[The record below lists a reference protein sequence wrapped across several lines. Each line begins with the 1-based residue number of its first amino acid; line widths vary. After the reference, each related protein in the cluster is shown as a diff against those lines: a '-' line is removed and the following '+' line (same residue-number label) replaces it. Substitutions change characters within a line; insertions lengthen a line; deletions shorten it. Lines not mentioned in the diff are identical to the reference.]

1 MNLINTKYFKEYR
14 QKLGFTNQQDVKKFF
29 AGKDIIPTIDFN
41 YIKLFNY
48 RLVEITRNWK
58 FLSVYNFTNYILLKK

>member
-48 RLVEITRNWK
+48 RLVEI
-58 FLSVYNFTNYILLKK
+58 